1 MFGSVLNSSL
11 YPLTIFVKLL
21 AICLLNLM
29 NIFYH
34 ISSNAVMCKVK
45 SPRPCVQHIFWIRQ
59 QAKFLLFC
67 NSAAMSDVEL
77 YTNIAR
83 GTKKTSCQFRFNRS
97 GKVNCRKSHCP
108 IATFIRRWHSADI
121 AWICQRPKIIKFHV
135 FCYIHFCC
143 KFDGRKIGVDSMEF
157 LWHNIDGQKID
168 FRFNVFCLR
177 RYDIIAVRI
186 VLRTFS

>member
-1 MFGSVLNSSL
+1 
-11 YPLTIFVKLL
+11 
-21 AICLLNLM
+21 M

-77 YTNIAR
+77 YTNIAC

-108 IATFIRRWHSADI
+108 IATFIRRWHSVDI

-135 FCYIHFCC
+135 FLIYIS
-143 KFDGRKIGVDSMEF
+143 VVNSMDEKSVSIQWRSF
-157 LWHNIDGQKID
+157 
-168 FRFNVFCLR
+168 
-177 RYDIIAVRI
+177 DIILMDRKLTF
-186 VLRTFS
+186 VLTFFA